1 MKITNEQLIQI
12 IKEELSR
19 VLDENNMDNVDEP
32 KDKVE
37 QAYRKI
43 KNSHYWNRY
52 KETSFDARMG
62 GDSSFFD
69 QADEALDEYEMK
81 IANKFGLSPQEADR
95 LSDMLSNDKE
105 HM

>member
-1 MKITNEQLIQI
+1 MKLTNKQLKQI

-19 VLDENNMDNVDEP
+19 VLDENDMQNVDEP

-43 KNSHYWNRY
+43 KDSRYWERY
-52 KETSFDARMG
+52 KETAFDAKMG
-62 GDSSFFD
+62 GNSLFFD
-69 QADEALDEYEMK
+69 QADEALDKYEME

-105 HM
+105 